1 MHLSLASTFLQL
13 FGMVILSSILFVLL
27 AGWPRGIDRIVVT
40 TKGPSA
46 YSASLDA
53 VMQRATKQQI
63 DACHWAVRGLDLD
76 SLASRYPD
84 RTAREIIRGEVAR
97 ALRELPPRIAVLE
110 VMQRQWT
117 AVEAMLALVTIEATA
132 FGLQRDMFGLQPTVT
147 VRVRNA
153 SLLAYSYLAWT
164 AELYLSDDAQPVA
177 TAMVSADF
185 TNVEAWGKALS
196 PGDAVTVTMPTRDDS
211 EEDAW
216 PPADGQPAQAWHVK
230 FVPVVDRGL
239 DLRGCPHVGGSLV
252 ARIDLAAARAA
263 LDLATLYQDI

>member
-1 MHLSLASTFLQL
+1 MHLSLASTILQL
-13 FGMVILSSILFVLL
+13 IGMVVVSGILFVLL

-40 TKGPSA
+40 TKGSSA

-53 VMQRATKQQI
+53 VMRRATKQQI
-63 DACHWAVRGLDLD
+63 EAYRWAARGLEFE

-97 ALRELPPRIAVLE
+97 SLRELPPRIAVLE
-110 VMQRQWT
+110 VMQRQWA

-147 VRVRNA
+147 VRIRNA
-153 SLLAYSYLAWT
+153 SLLAYSCLAWK

-185 TNVEAWGKALS
+185 TNVAAWGKALS
-196 PGDAVTVTMPTRDDS
+196 PGDAVIVTMPTRDDS
-211 EEDAW
+211 EDAW
-216 PPADGQPAQAWHVK
+216 LPADGRPAQAWNVK
-230 FVPVVDRGL
+230 FVPVVDRAL

-252 ARIDLAAARAA
+252 ARIDLAATQAA